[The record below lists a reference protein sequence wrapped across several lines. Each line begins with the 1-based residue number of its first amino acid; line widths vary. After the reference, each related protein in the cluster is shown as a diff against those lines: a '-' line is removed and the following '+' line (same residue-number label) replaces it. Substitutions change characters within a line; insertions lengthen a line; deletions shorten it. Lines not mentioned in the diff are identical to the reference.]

1 MSTEPVLQ
9 SITGE
14 PVEVSLFDRLAQFVP
29 AERQTEYYRV
39 LAHTRTLRPDDEL
52 LRILEA
58 MGVLALVTCETPAAV
73 ANERVQ
79 LQELLASVL
88 EQTDAAREQMFKY
101 VHVIDARLSG
111 LPRELESGLDP
122 LRIAKLLGE
131 SLRQYFLKSGLPDT
145 AQSLRSTVTELT
157 SAQKQ
162 LSEACKRMTY
172 ASESMTSQ
180 VDSTSVHVIRSVE
193 TTAGIIRDLLNEL
206 ARHVVRIWLP
216 TIAAAAF
223 ALGCIAGIKF
233 ESWQSCPA
241 PPQIVPQTSNQ
252 SVDPT
257 PVPAAP
263 REGAQKAHKQHG
275 R

>member
-14 PVEVSLFDRLAQFVP
+14 PAEVSLFDRLAQFVP

-73 ANERVQ
+73 ADERLR

-88 EQTDAAREQMFKY
+88 EQTEAAQEHMLKY
-101 VHVIDARLSG
+101 VHVIDSRLSG

-122 LRIAKLLGE
+122 RRIAKLLGE
-131 SLRQYFLKSGLPDT
+131 SLRQQFLKSGLPDT
-145 AQSLRSTVTELT
+145 AQSLRSTVTELA

-162 LSEACKRMTY
+162 LSDAYRRMVNV
-172 ASESMTSQ
+172 SETLASQ
-180 VDSTSVHVIRSVE
+180 VDSTNVHVIRSVE

-206 ARHVVRIWLP
+206 ARHVVHFWLP
-216 TIAAAAF
+216 IIAAAAF
-223 ALGCIAGIKF
+223 SLGCIAGIKF
-233 ESWQSCPA
+233 ESWRSCPA
-241 PPQIVPQTSNQ
+241 PQQIVTRPSTP
-252 SVDPT
+252 SVDSTTAP
-257 PVPAAP
+257 PVAT
-263 REGAQKAHKQHG
+263 QKTQKQHG

>member
-1 MSTEPVLQ
+1 MSTEPVSQ

-14 PVEVSLFDRLAQFVP
+14 PAEVSLFDRLARFVP
-29 AERQTEYYRV
+29 EERQTEYYRV

-73 ANERVQ
+73 ADERVR

-88 EQTDAAREQMFKY
+88 EQTEAAQEHMLNY
-101 VHVIDARLSG
+101 VRVIDSRLSG

-122 LRIAKLLGE
+122 ARIAKLLGE
-131 SLRQYFLKSGLPDT
+131 SLRQHFLKSGLPDT
-145 AQSLRSTVTELT
+145 AQSLRSTVTDLV
-157 SAQKQ
+157 SAQRQ
-162 LSEACKRMTY
+162 LSEACKRMVNV
-172 ASESMTSQ
+172 SETMTSQ
-180 VDSTSVHVIRSVE
+180 VDSTNIHVIRSVE
-193 TTAGIIRDLLNEL
+193 TTAGIIGDLLNEL

-216 TIAAAAF
+216 IVAAAAF

-233 ESWQSCPA
+233 ESWRSCPV
-241 PPQIVPQTSNQ
+241 PPQFVAQPSSP

-257 PVPAAP
+257 PVPFV
-263 REGAQKAHKQHG
+263 GAQKAGKQHD